1 MTNSMSNLVEELR
14 AIHEEL
20 VSMAQVF
27 DKPEIFKR
35 YGIGRRWFYELIAE
49 SSVMAV
55 NASKSL

>member
-1 MTNSMSNLVEELR
+1 MSNLVEELR

-35 YGIGRRWFYELIAE
+35 LE
-49 SSVMAV
+49 SLEAGPTR
-55 NASKSL
+55 